1 MAGAVVP
8 FYKISTL
15 SAADPA
21 IIFERS
27 VLTDIFRGVITKW
40 NDPRIL
46 ADNPSI
52 SSKLPNVTIN
62 VVLRFANQI

>member
-15 SAADPA
+15 SASDPE
-21 IIFERS
+21 IIFDRS
-27 VLTDIFRGVITKW
+27 VLTDIFRGVITQW

-46 ADNPSI
+46 ADNPDI
-52 SSKLPNVTIN
+52 AGKLPNATIN
-62 VVLRFANQI
+62 VVLRFAS